1 MISNN
6 DHIELIES
14 KFKKYK
20 KWIFPIKALVV
31 KPFENYRKSKVI
43 RDNRSKSPITSA
55 ILNAVG
61 YCHFK
66 LEERPNKELAVA
78 IGISFIRPNEFSKN
92 DPKLGKEIA
101 VAYTKFLNDPER
113 DKSITQLYRE
123 FTWNDTKIHDT
134 AAFDTE
140 LSFNTAV
147 NFGHLGDY
155 IGGVYNKVSVTYN
168 LGMHYDCFVTGSH
181 ICGNKYAYA
190 MYYDRPIIYQVH
202 LYLLNIIG
210 RYISLKYKDY
220 SEQYCL
226 TKRQNDEEE
235 YVKADN
241 PCGPKI
247 KNNTVIIPMDFR
259 VHILTGKTR
268 AGRLGYCCEE
278 DIHRT
283 IGYIAIRMENNKW
296 YCGVSYCAPED
307 LERFNHKHGRKLAYA
322 RMMERYEQN
331 AQGVLPWILDRIN
344 FHHGSN
350 LPNYYECKKNGRTK
364 AIVYDYWRN
373 KYEVEDAVNFLASK
387 TGTNNEVVEDFLY
400 VTGCGQITAEE
411 CL

>member
-6 DHIELIES
+6 SHIELIES

-20 KWIFPIKALVV
+20 KWIFPIKGVVV
-31 KPFENYRKSKVI
+31 KTCENYRKGKKI
-43 RDNRSKSPITSA
+43 RDNLTTAPIVSA
-55 ILNAVG
+55 ILNSVG

-78 IGISFIRPNEFSKN
+78 VGISFIHPDEFSQN

-101 VAYTKFLNDPER
+101 VANTKFLDDPDR
-113 DKSITQLYRE
+113 DKNVTQLYRE
-123 FTWNDTKIHDT
+123 YTWKGTEFHGGDDWDT
-134 AAFDTE
+134 AI
-140 LSFNTAV
+140 
-147 NFGHLGDY
+147 NFGPLSSY
-155 IGGVYNKVSVTYN
+155 IGGVYDKVSITYN
-168 LGMHYDCFVTGSH
+168 FGMRYDFFTKKRH
-181 ICGNKYAYA
+181 ICGNKYGFG
-190 MYYDRPIIYQVH
+190 MYYDRPIIYQVQ
-202 LYLLNIIG
+202 LYLLRTIG
-210 RYISLKYKDY
+210 RYISLKYKNY

-226 TKRQNDEEE
+226 IKRQNDEDMC
-235 YVKADN
+235 VKKESFHYY
-241 PCGPKI
+241 KI
-247 KNNTVIIPMDFR
+247 KNNTVIVPMDFR
-259 VHILTGKTR
+259 VHIFTGKTK
-268 AGRLGYCCEE
+268 AGRLGYCCEDD
-278 DIHRT
+278 DIKT

-331 AQGVLPWILDRIN
+331 TRGVLPWILDRIN

-350 LPNYYECKKNGRTK
+350 LPNYYECKENGRTK

-373 KYEVEDAVNFLASK
+373 KDEVEEAVKFLANK
-387 TGTNNEVVEDFLY
+387 TSTNKEVVEDFFY
-400 VTGCGQITAEE
+400 VTGCGQIKEE